1 MLTTQEKIY
10 VTKNQDVYKFYV
22 KTVTKYNIW

>member
-22 KTVTKYNIW
+22 KTVTKYNI

>member
-10 VTKNQDVYKFYV
+10 VKKNQDVYKFYV